1 MKSASG
7 SFTKRANHAVLAWY
21 QLHEFAV
28 GPKDSVK
35 RYLKTRSVQW
45 NSRKT
50 ALDSFSKVRLH
61 HHPYGFYCPPFWE
74 AHILDSP
81 WGSTVSSSFWCFSN
95 SWHIPNLRHGSS
107 KWVCLKTGYSDGLS
121 PFFLWNGTQ
130 SWGYRAYRIFPT
142 HPNGIRRDLQLPN
155 QSERRINTHFWSMF
169 QRIGLRD
176 NLNRK
181 P

>member
-81 WGSTVSSSFWCFSN
+81 WGSTVSSTVFGVSPTAGTSQTFDMEARNGFVWKQGTLMVYHHFSYEMAR
-95 SWHIPNLRHGSS
+95 NLGGTGHTAFSDTP
-107 KWVCLKTGYSDGLS
+107 KWDKKRLTITKWIWKTHKYT
-121 PFFLWNGTQ
+121 FLIHVSTDWFKGQ
-130 SWGYRAYRIFPT
+130 P
-142 HPNGIRRDLQLPN
+142 
-155 QSERRINTHFWSMF
+155 
-169 QRIGLRD
+169 
-176 NLNRK
+176 
-181 P
+181 